1 MLPNLAYAPRRLSS
15 TGRSEALTVITD
27 EPQLVS
33 ALRAGD
39 DSAFMQLVDAYHT
52 RMVRLAHSFVG
63 DAMVAEEVAQ
73 EAWLG
78 VLRGV
83 QRFEGRSS
91 LQTWIF
97 TILTNCARTRAQREQ
112 RTVPFSDLFALEDD
126 DEPTVDPGR
135 FQPDG
140 RWRGHWRD
148 GPSSWREVPETRIL
162 AQETLDL
169 VRAAIEALPANQRTV
184 ILLRDVDGVEAADV
198 CNILQISE
206 SNQRVL
212 LHRARAKVQGALARY
227 LSED

>member
-1 MLPNLAYAPRRLSS
+1 M
-15 TGRSEALTVITD
+15 ITD
-27 EPQLVS
+27 EPQLIA

-52 RMVRLAHSFVG
+52 KMVRLAQSLVG
-63 DAMVAEEVAQ
+63 DAMVAEEVTQ

-78 VLRGV
+78 ILRGV
-83 QRFEGRSS
+83 QRFESRSS

-97 TILTNCARTRAQREQ
+97 TILTNCARTRARREQ
-112 RTVPFSDLFALEDD
+112 RTLPFADVFALEED
-126 DEPTVDPGR
+126 DEPTVDPDR
-135 FQPDG
+135 FQHEG

-148 GPSSWREVPETRIL
+148 GPSSWRELPENRIL

-169 VRAAIEALPANQRTV
+169 VRAAIEALPPNQRTV

-212 LHRARAKVQGALARY
+212 LHRARAKVQHALARY
-227 LSED
+227 LNED

>member
-1 MLPNLAYAPRRLSS
+1 MTTGEMELIAGLRNGDELAFV
-15 TGRSEALTVITD
+15 ALV
-27 EPQLVS
+27 E
-33 ALRAGD
+33 
-39 DSAFMQLVDAYHT
+39 AYHAK
-52 RMVRLAHSFVG
+52 MVRLAQTFVG
-63 DAMVAEEVAQ
+63 STMVAEEVAQ

-91 LQTWIF
+91 VQTWIF

-112 RTVPFSDLFALEDD
+112 RVMAFSDAFTD
-126 DEPTVDPGR
+126 DEDGEPVVDPNR
-135 FQPDG
+135 FRQEG

-148 GPSSWREVPETRIL
+148 GPSSWHAAPEDRIL

-169 VRAAIEALPANQRTV
+169 VRAAIEALPPHQRTV
-184 ILLRDVDGVEAADV
+184 ILLRDVDGVDATDV

-212 LHRARAKVQGALARY
+212 LHRARAKVQNALALY

>member
-1 MLPNLAYAPRRLSS
+1 MTL
-15 TGRSEALTVITD
+15 D
-27 EPQLVS
+27 ETQLIA

-39 DSAFMQLVDAYHT
+39 ESAFMQLVDAYHAK
-52 RMVRLAHSFVG
+52 MVRLAHSFVG
-63 DAMVAEEVAQ
+63 NTMVAEEVAQ

-97 TILTNCARTRAQREQ
+97 TILTNCARTRARREQ
-112 RTVPFSDLFALEDD
+112 RTLTFSDIFAVEDD
-126 DEPTVDPGR
+126 DEPTVDPDR
-135 FQPDG
+135 FQQEG
-140 RWRGHWRD
+140 RWRGHWHD
-148 GPSSWREVPETRIL
+148 GPSSWREVPENRIL
-162 AQETLDL
+162 AQETLEL
-169 VRAAIEALPANQRTV
+169 VRAAIEALPPNQRTV

-212 LHRARAKVQGALARY
+212 LHRARAKVQEALARY
-227 LSED
+227 LKEG

>member
-1 MLPNLAYAPRRLSS
+1 VTL
-15 TGRSEALTVITD
+15 D
-27 EPQLVS
+27 ETQLIA

-39 DSAFMQLVDAYHT
+39 ESAFMQLVDAYHAK
-52 RMVRLAHSFVG
+52 MVRLAHSFV
-63 DAMVAEEVAQ
+63 DNTMVAEEVAQ

-97 TILTNCARTRAQREQ
+97 TILPNCARTRARREQ
-112 RTVPFSDLFALEDD
+112 RTLTFSDIFAVEDD
-126 DEPTVDPGR
+126 DEPTVDPDR
-135 FQPDG
+135 FQQEG
-140 RWRGHWRD
+140 RWRGHWHD
-148 GPSSWREVPETRIL
+148 GPSSWREVPENRIL
-162 AQETLDL
+162 AQETLEL
-169 VRAAIEALPANQRTV
+169 VRAAIEALPPNQRTV

-212 LHRARAKVQGALARY
+212 LHRARAKVQEALARY
-227 LSED
+227 LKEG

>member
-1 MLPNLAYAPRRLSS
+1 M
-15 TGRSEALTVITD
+15 ITD
-27 EPQLVS
+27 EPQLIS

-39 DSAFMQLVDAYHT
+39 DHAFMQLVDAYHVK
-52 RMVRLAHSFVG
+52 MVRLAQSFVG
-63 DAMVAEEVAQ
+63 NAMVAEEVAQ

-112 RTVPFSDLFALEDD
+112 RTVPFSDVFVAEDD

-135 FQPDG
+135 FQQEG
-140 RWRGHWRD
+140 RWRGHWQD
-148 GPSSWREVPETRIL
+148 GPSSWREIPENRIL

-169 VRAAIEALPANQRTV
+169 VRSAIESLPPNQRTV

-212 LHRARAKVQGALARY
+212 LHRARAKVQAALARY

>member
-1 MLPNLAYAPRRLSS
+1 M
-15 TGRSEALTVITD
+15 ITD
-27 EPQLVS
+27 EPQLIS

-39 DSAFMQLVDAYHT
+39 DSAFMQLVDAYHAK
-52 RMVRLAHSFVG
+52 MVRLARSFVG

-97 TILTNCARTRAQREQ
+97 TILTNCARTHARREQ
-112 RTVPFSDLFALEDD
+112 RTLPFSDVFALEED

-135 FQPDG
+135 FQQEG
-140 RWRGHWRD
+140 RWRGHWHD
-148 GPSSWREVPETRIL
+148 GPSSWREIPENRIL

-169 VRAAIEALPANQRTV
+169 VRTAIDALPPNQRTV

-212 LHRARAKVQGALARY
+212 LHRARAKVQAALARY
-227 LSED
+227 LGEE